1 VALAAANSALIRH
14 LGSALALLQPSI
26 RSQLVK
32 KLLSKVTDSSPDDPA
47 HFVFIGMLGVAMETD
62 STHCT
67 YWLRPALS
75 LLQYARE
82 SISELAEVLQILKV
96 L

>member
-1 VALAAANSALIRH
+1 M
-14 LGSALALLQPSI
+14 
-26 RSQLVK
+26 K

-62 STHCT
+62 STHCA